1 LRWSA
6 CASWAGPAAGWQ
18 PLTASIGLAERL
30 ADKCNARRQ
39 LVELADARMYRAKQ
53 LGRNQVVS
61 R

>member
-1 LRWSA
+1 M
-6 CASWAGPAAGWQ
+6 AA
-18 PLTASIGLAERL
+18 LTASIGLAERL